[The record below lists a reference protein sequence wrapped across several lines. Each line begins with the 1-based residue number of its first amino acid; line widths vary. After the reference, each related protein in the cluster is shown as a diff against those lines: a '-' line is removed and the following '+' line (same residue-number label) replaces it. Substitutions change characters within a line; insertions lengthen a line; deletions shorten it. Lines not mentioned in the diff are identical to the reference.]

1 MKQGGISSP
10 IGTPRIVSSNA
21 RGVSGWIRKHM
32 SVGRDRGTG
41 QETGGVGHG
50 GDMPEIEVADVFE
63 SSEYHQTDYDL
74 ESTGD
79 LA

>member
-1 MKQGGISSP
+1 
-10 IGTPRIVSSNA
+10 
-21 RGVSGWIRKHM
+21 M
-32 SVGRDRGTG
+32 SVGRDRGGDRGTG